1 MKLSSNSLGPAL
13 PLTVINGRPR
23 LTRTDAS
30 PSPEANQ
37 DEAAVR
43 QSLLIV
49 TTSTGSARAIQNAL
63 VPVDQ
68 KPLLRDTQNG
78 SSQTIHP
85 DSAQIAPAPLLT
97 FARSIAGAKFC
108 LADGTTPSN
117 AAPDFDAVL
126 WEFPQDDPD
135 ALVTAQQIGAS
146 AGSIPVIAVLFQAPP
161 SPPQADALAEAGMFA
176 GLLSMVPV
184 AELNTTLLDELIG
197 APSSHSESLS
207 ESVDQLCEAIHTHTH
222 DIRNP
227 LNCVQ
232 MLVDLMREQIKSAE
246 PISTTTLDRLTSSV
260 ERADAIVSHLSKLAK
275 ARQRDLCTTPA
286 S

>member
-1 MKLSSNSLGPAL
+1 MKLSSNSLGPTL
-13 PLTVINGRPR
+13 PLTVINGGPR

-30 PSPEANQ
+30 PSHEVNQ
-37 DEAAVR
+37 DGAADR
-43 QSLLIV
+43 QRLLIV
-49 TTSTGSARAIQNAL
+49 ATSTASARAIQNAL

-78 SSQTIHP
+78 SCQTFHP
-85 DSAQIAPAPLLT
+85 DGAQIAPVPLLT
-97 FARSIAGAKFC
+97 FARSVAGADFC
-108 LADGTTPSN
+108 LADGADPSN
-117 AAPDFDAVL
+117 AAPVFDAVL
-126 WEFPQDDPD
+126 WEFPQEDPD
-135 ALVTAQQIGAS
+135 ALVTAQKIGAS
-146 AGSIPVIAVLFQAPP
+146 AGSIPVIAILIQAPP
-161 SPPQADALAEAGMFA
+161 QVDALAEAGMFA

-207 ESVDQLCEAIHTHTH
+207 ESVDQLCQAIRTHSH

-232 MLVDLMREQIKSAE
+232 MLVDLMRSHTKYSE
-246 PISTTTLDRLTSSV
+246 PIPPTIFDQLSASV
-260 ERADAIVSHLSKLAK
+260 ERADAIVSQLSNLAK
-275 ARQRDLCTTPA
+275 ARRRDLCSSPT